1 MTLRLSTAF
10 PAVLALALVVAVPS
24 AAAEQAAAEAAP
36 AREEGFVTTA
46 DGVDLYWVARGSGP
60 SILFVPGLS
69 LSGEIWQPQLDH
81 FAATHRVVAMDP
93 RSQGRSSQ
101 PRDGHYPEARARDIE
116 AVVDQLDLAPTVLV
130 CWSLAVG
137 ECVSY
142 VQQFGT
148 GTLRGLAFVDGLAG
162 GEPDPVLTPLLLR
175 SVGNLQRNRQA
186 GTEAFIA
193 SMYRTPQTPEYL
205 ARMTEIS
212 LATPTDAL
220 AALMVGG
227 MTADFRPTLAEIDRP
242 TLLAVARSPWLP
254 KYEEMRDRIPG
265 VRFEVFD
272 AGHALF
278 VDQPERFNQV
288 LGELLAAADA
298 APAAPAA
305 TEAEEE

>member
-1 MTLRLSTAF
+1 MTLRGSR
-10 PAVLALALVVAVPS
+10 AVAALALVLALTAS
-24 AAAEQAAAEAAP
+24 FAAAAVAP
-36 AREEGFVTTA
+36 PGAGQGFVTTA
-46 DGVDLYWVARGSGP
+46 DGVDLHWTAAGSGP

-81 FAATHRVVAMDP
+81 FAAAGYRVVAMDP

-101 PRDGHYPEARARDIE
+101 PRDGHYPEARARDIK
-116 AVVDQLDLAPTVLV
+116 AVVDELDLAPTVLV

-142 VQQFGT
+142 VEQFGT
-148 GTLRGLAFVDGLAG
+148 GTLRGLALVDGMAG

-212 LATPTDAL
+212 LRTPTDAL

-227 MTADFRPTLAEIDRP
+227 MTADFRPTLSKIDRP

-254 KYEEMRDRIPG
+254 KYEEMRDLIPG

-278 VDQPERFNQV
+278 VDQAERFNQV
-288 LGELLAAADA
+288 LGELLAAADGAPKEA
-298 APAAPAA
+298 APAAAP
-305 TEAEEE
+305 